1 MKGLEEGLGECSA
14 EDVIR
19 AVEELVRMGTP
30 PKHKIDVYN
39 YMKKTYNHCSK
50 LGKRAFYYLFK
61 KAERGV
67 RGKRVVET
75 PDGYVVEDRH
85 KDVILKACKLVLCL
99 TQPNLVPEVE
109 LACSVLK
116 GELYEQSGGR
126 LGEVVEMALEHVI
139 TARDERVEVAKDI
152 AKILRELREARE
164 RLSIIESEINRL
176 IREEDRSFKPEYVR
190 EIDSILGPRFR
201 ESGRSTIMSWREVLS
216 TLALYIPEFLSDVA
230 GYAMEGYELKE
241 ACLKAI
247 PTVLGPSSIWRALY
261 ETFCERLKALMDE
274 APITYSI
281 LQVHIRMRT
290 AELKARIKGLEER
303 LKKRYSNLRNFV
315 DVFYRKSIRAG
326 FIEGWCEECK
336 KGFVGD
342 EVKEAIRGFVKAE
355 IEDKIKGRLAYNA
368 TLSFYP
374 PPVINYR
381 VS

>member
-1 MKGLEEGLGECSA
+1 LKGLEEGLRECSA

-39 YMKKTYNHCSK
+39 YMKKTYSHCSK

-99 TQPNLVPEVE
+99 TQPEPVPEVE

-139 TARDERVEVAKDI
+139 TARGERVEVAKEI
-152 AKILRELREARE
+152 AKILRELGEARE
-164 RLSIIESEINRL
+164 RLSLVESEINRL

-230 GYAMEGYELKE
+230 GYAVEGYELKE

-247 PTVLGPSSIWRALY
+247 PKVLRPSSTWRTLY
-261 ETFCERLKALMDE
+261 KAFCERLEALTAE
-274 APITYSI
+274 APTIYSV
-281 LQVHIRMRT
+281 LQVHMRMRT
-290 AELKARIKGLEER
+290 AELKARIKGLEKR
-303 LKKRYSNLRNFV
+303 LEELYSSLRVYV
-315 DVFYRKSIRAG
+315 DVFYRKSMRAG
-326 FIEGWCEECK
+326 FIEGWCEDCN
-336 KGFVGD
+336 KGSVSV
-342 EVKEAIRGFVKAE
+342 EVKEAIRGFIKAK
-355 IEDKIKGRLAYNA
+355 IEDKIRADLSA
-368 TLSFYP
+368 TVRITSY
-374 PPVINYR
+374 
-381 VS
+381 